1 LDDHPSAQLNLIPAP
16 PFRASTTQPGL
27 FPDIPGVVAFVAV
40 RLVLPIGLKVGVGL
54 VLAVAPG

>member
-1 LDDHPSAQLNLIPAP
+1 MITRQRELTLSRRHPPRQHDGA
-16 PFRASTTQPGL
+16 GL
-27 FPDIPGVVAFVAV
+27 LADIAGVVAFVAV